1 MPSTRRT
8 FIKQTLAFG
17 AGALASAGGWLAPV
31 DEADARWAADDFSP
45 GPFRET
51 LTRLFGPGKI
61 TETGRIGLKLPQIAE
76 NGAVVPITV
85 STTLEQVTAL
95 SILVEKNPVPLAAR
109 FELSPE
115 LEAFVSARFKM
126 AETSDVWV
134 VAETDRGLYGTRQ
147 LVKVTIG
154 GCGG

>member
-8 FIKQTLAFG
+8 FIKQTLTFG
-17 AGALASAGGWLAPV
+17 ACALASGAGWLVPI
-31 DEADARWAADDFSP
+31 EARARWTADDFRP
-45 GPFRET
+45 GPFQAS

-61 TETGRIGLKLPQIAE
+61 TETDQIGLKLPQIAE

-85 STTLEQVTAL
+85 STTLDRVTAL

-134 VAETDRGLYGTRQ
+134 VAETGRGLYAARQ

>member
-1 MPSTRRT
+1 MPTTRRK
-8 FIKQTLAFG
+8 FIKKTLAFG
-17 AGALASAGGWLAPV
+17 AGALASAGGWLVPG
-31 DEADARWAADDFSP
+31 EADAGWTAAYFSP
-45 GPFRET
+45 GQYKDT
-51 LTRLFGPGKI
+51 LAKLFGTRKI
-61 TETGRIGLKLPQIAE
+61 NESSQLTLKLPQIAE

-85 STTLEQVTAL
+85 SSTLANVTAV

-115 LEAFVSARFKM
+115 LEVFVSARFKM

-134 VAETDRGLYGTRQ
+134 VAEAGQTLYGTRQ

>member
-8 FIKQTLAFG
+8 FIKQTLTFG
-17 AGALASAGGWLAPV
+17 AGALASGAGLLVPI
-31 DEADARWAADDFSP
+31 EARARWTADDFRP
-45 GPFRET
+45 GPFQAS
-51 LTRLFGPGKI
+51 LTRLFGLGKI
-61 TETGRIGLKLPQIAE
+61 TETDRIGLKLPQIAE

-85 STTLEQVTAL
+85 STTLDRVTAL

-134 VAETDRGLYGTRQ
+134 VAETGRGLYAARQ